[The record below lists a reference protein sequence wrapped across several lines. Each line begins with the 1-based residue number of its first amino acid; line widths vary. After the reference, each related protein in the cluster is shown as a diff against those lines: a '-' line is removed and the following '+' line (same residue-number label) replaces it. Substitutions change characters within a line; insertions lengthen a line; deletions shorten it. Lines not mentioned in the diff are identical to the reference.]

1 MAPRTQPS
9 RSKKNTAEVSLPSTA
24 PKPPAPRPAPR
35 PRNQMAAPPTT
46 NADKDALAQEYE
58 EIFDQANTCKEAV
71 IAAGTGKA
79 QLKPCKEL
87 DTSLVRLYTSHS
99 PTNHLV

>member
-79 QLKPCKEL
+79 QLKPGKEL
-87 DTSLVRLYTSHS
+87 DASLVRLYTSHS